1 MRILLTILIVFSNY
15 VSASDIDFKLQKVIE
30 IYRLQGFDCKA
41 VQESDPSLSSLGE
54 MLFESTLLSGG
65 NDTSCSTC
73 HLKELD
79 RVDGLSVSIGVGGS
93 GEGIER
99 IIEGNGIIVPRNSF
113 NFLGRGHKDY
123 STYFW
128 DGNVQNEKNR
138 LVSIIGD
145 DKSKGF
151 HSPLSVAAVLP
162 LLARDEF
169 LGVLS
174 ESENNGM
181 ESINDMYYEMRYKAA
196 SKVLQQKI
204 LEKNG
209 KGWDELRAKF
219 IESKIDLNKFEL
231 SSIGNAIASFLIQKE
246 SCVKNKWSK
255 YIQGEHDAL
264 TQVEKEGAYIFY
276 GKGRCA
282 SCHSGD
288 LLSDFKFHSIG
299 VPQGDV
305 GVSISG
311 QDLGRAEISL
321 KEEDR
326 FKFKTPSLLKV
337 SKTKPYGHN
346 GVFEKL
352 DDVVLF
358 HLNPIPFFKDK
369 KWSKKDYFNYG
380 RVLSSGAEMLSYID
394 VLTEEDFNH
403 LLSFLE
409 TL

>member
-1 MRILLTILIVFSNY
+1 MRIFLIIFLFFSNH

-30 IYRLQGFDCKA
+30 IYGLQGFDCKA
-41 VQESDPSLSSLGE
+41 VQENDPSLSSLGE

-99 IIEGNGIIVPRNSF
+99 LIEGNGIIVPRNSF
-113 NFLGRGHKDY
+113 TLVGRGHKDY

-128 DGNVQNEKNR
+128 DGKVQSEGNR

-169 LGVLS
+169 LGILS

-181 ESINDMYYEMRYKAA
+181 ESINDTYYEMRYMTA

-219 IESKIDLNKFEL
+219 IESKLDLKKLEL
-231 SSIGNAIASFLIQKE
+231 SSIGNALASFLIQKE

-264 TQVEKEGAYIFY
+264 TQIEKEGAYIFY

-305 GVSISG
+305 GVSIYG
-311 QDLGRAEISL
+311 QDLGRSEISL

-380 RVLSSGAEMLSYID
+380 RVLSSRSEMLSYIE
-394 VLTEEDFNH
+394 VLTEDDFNH